1 MWSDSDVGS
10 KYLGRAG
17 GPAGRVWCGTG
28 LHRAVPG
35 DFGLGWGG
43 GWNDQWDSPAGAAWR
58 AGGRRFLGIVRTAKP
73 ILAFF
78 CGEGAWFLEGAAEM
92 SGARAGSWD
101 GWWPT
106 DVYTLLQ
113 KPTKFPQPLQ

>member
-1 MWSDSDVGS
+1 M
-10 KYLGRAG
+10 
-17 GPAGRVWCGTG
+17 WCGTE

-35 DFGLGWGG
+35 DFGLGWGR

-58 AGGRRFLGIVRTAKP
+58 AGGRRLLGIVSTAKP

-113 KPTKFPQPLQ
+113 KPAKPIPPAAAMTFVMVGAFRYLLNCNCR